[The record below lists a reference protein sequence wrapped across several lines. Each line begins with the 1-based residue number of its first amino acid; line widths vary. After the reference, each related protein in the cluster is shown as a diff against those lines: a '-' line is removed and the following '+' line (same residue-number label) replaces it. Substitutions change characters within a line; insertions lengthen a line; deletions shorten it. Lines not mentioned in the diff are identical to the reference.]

1 MKTKSEMNEEKLKI
15 GDFELEKLTKEEL
28 IEQYRKLLAYTTG
41 IEERE
46 KKQLMEIAKL
56 KNIIL
61 MNYANSKDSDGN
73 VNILLKKKTCT

>member
-1 MKTKSEMNEEKLKI
+1 MNEEKSRI
-15 GDFELEKLTKEEL
+15 ADFELEKLTKEEL
-28 IEQYRKLLAYTTG
+28 VAQYRKLSTYTTS

-61 MNYANSKDSDGN
+61 MNYANSRESDGN
-73 VNILLKKKTCT
+73 VFFLIIKNK